1 MTSKLTKIAGAAAI
15 AALLGAALC
24 STAGAAMPSF
34 VCNKAKSWTE
44 KTVCASDRL
53 SVLDLELALARSR
66 MLDVLTGDAGKKFTA
81 AHGSWWA
88 GLGQCRQDKDPNECL
103 EARYAARIAEIKSRP
118 DYPGD
123 ERQRHEEFSESL
135 IKESGKGW
143 SQNMS
148 VYMKA
153 IRACISKASPKP
165 RAVLTVWTEEEG
177 ELVMMRLRGSGD
189 EDLVCYTNKD
199 GKEANV
205 RKREAVETLPE
216 EGPILWLG
224 SGPAPKEACGKP
236 VQVLDTDDT
245 PVGWLADAKC

>member
-1 MTSKLTKIAGAAAI
+1 MTKSTRFTSAALMM
-15 AALLGAALC
+15 ALLGATLCARVDAGTPSFLC
-24 STAGAAMPSF
+24 S
-34 VCNKAKSWTE
+34 KAKSWTE

-53 SVLDLELALARSR
+53 SMLDLDLALARAR
-66 MLDVLTGDAGKKFTA
+66 MLDALPGDAGKKFVA
-81 AHGSWWA
+81 EHGTWWA
-88 GLGQCRQDKDPNECL
+88 NLAQCRKDADANGCL
-103 EARYAARIAEIKSRP
+103 EGRYEARIAEIKGRP

-123 ERQRHEEFSESL
+123 ERPKHEEFSEAL

-148 VYMKA
+148 AYMKA
-153 IRACISKASPKP
+153 IRSCISKASPKP
-165 RAVLTVWTEEEG
+165 RAVLTVWAEEDG
-177 ELVMMRLRGSGD
+177 ELVMMRLRGAGD
-189 EDLVCYTNKD
+189 EDLVCYTSKD
-199 GKEANV
+199 GKETNI
-205 RKREAVETLPE
+205 RKREAGETLPE

>member
-1 MTSKLTKIAGAAAI
+1 MTKSTRFTSAALMM
-15 AALLGAALC
+15 ALLGATLCARVDAGTPSFLC
-24 STAGAAMPSF
+24 S
-34 VCNKAKSWTE
+34 KAKSWTE
-44 KTVCASDRL
+44 KAVCASDRL

-103 EARYAARIAEIKSRP
+103 EARYAARIAEIKGRP

-123 ERQRHEEFSESL
+123 ERQQHEEFSESL

-153 IRACISKASPKP
+153 IRACMSKASPKP

-189 EDLVCYTNKD
+189 EDLVCYAKKD
-199 GKEANV
+199 GTEANV
-205 RKREAVETLPE
+205 RKREGVETLPE

-224 SGPAPKEACGKP
+224 SGPPPKEACGKP